1 MVKKSISEIL
11 DFPLFIFDL
20 DNTIYNEEDYL
31 FQAYSEIAERFAG
44 ITTGKSKQRLLKT
57 IMSIYRKDGRVK
69 LFDRFL
75 ERAGLDETYLSECL
89 EILRNFTP
97 AKRIKIYRKTEKVL
111 RMLVKRNKQI
121 FVLTNG
127 NPAQQRNKI
136 KSVDWKGLDM
146 SITFILADEI
156 EPKPSPAGI
165 EYILKQTNTPKEQ
178 VIFIG
183 DSETDRECASR
194 GGIRFLNIASL

>member
-1 MVKKSISEIL
+1 MAKESISEIL
-11 DFPLFIFDL
+11 DFTLFIFDL

-31 FQAYSEIAERFAG
+31 FQSYSEIAGRFAG
-44 ITTGKSKQRLLKT
+44 ISTGKSKKWLLKT
-57 IMSIYRKDGRVK
+57 IMSIYRKDGREK
-69 LFDRFL
+69 LFDKFL
-75 ERAGLDETYLSECL
+75 EKAGLDATYLTECL

-97 AKRIKIYRKTEKVL
+97 SSRMKMYGKTEKIL
-111 RMLVKRNKQI
+111 RMLTERNKQI

-165 EYILKQTNTPKEQ
+165 EYILKQTNTGKEQ

-194 GGIRFLNIASL
+194 GGIRFLNISSL